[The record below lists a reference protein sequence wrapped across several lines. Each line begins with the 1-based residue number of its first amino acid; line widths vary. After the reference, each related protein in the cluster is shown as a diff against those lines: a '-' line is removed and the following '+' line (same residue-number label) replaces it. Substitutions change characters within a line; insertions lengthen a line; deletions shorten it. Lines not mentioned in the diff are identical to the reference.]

1 MNKNE
6 YLKRL
11 EKALSGVSKEERE
24 RTLSYYSE
32 LIDDRVE
39 EGVDE
44 LRVVSELESPEAV
57 ASRLMAEG
65 VIRKAGPR
73 GGRNT
78 GLIVGVS
85 IAVLLL
91 VAIIV
96 VPIVSFMHYDRNRDA
111 SAQGGESDAAQAE
124 EVVKD
129 YPIGTKFNFEL
140 VQVDLDILPS
150 KDESFHLHYKSDERF
165 QLKIRE
171 EGDTVTLWEKDRK
184 QIVNFGFV
192 ETNRKALLYVPAD
205 AEAIV
210 DFYSVSGDLSVRD
223 LDLERLAIS
232 MVSGNASLVNV
243 SAYEELA
250 VDTTSGDVRMKG
262 CTLGAI
268 EVNVVSGDMELDN
281 TYFES
286 LSFNSVSGDLEGD
299 LVGSPEDY
307 DVEFDSMSG
316 DNSLRNIQGGSI
328 EISFNSVSGD
338 LDLDFEG
345 RDFDD
350 D

>member
-6 YLKRL
+6 YMKRL
-11 EKALSGVSKEERE
+11 EKALSSVSKEERE

-39 EGVDE
+39 EGMDE
-44 LRVVSELESPEAV
+44 QRVVSELEPPEAV

-65 VIRKAGPR
+65 VIKKAGPR
-73 GGRNT
+73 SGRNT

-91 VAIIV
+91 AAIIV
-96 VPIVSFMHYDRNRDA
+96 VPIVSFMRYDRNGDA
-111 SAQGGESDAAQAE
+111 SIQDGESAAAQAE

-129 YPIGTKFNFEL
+129 YPIGTNFNFEL
-140 VQVDLDILPS
+140 VRTDLDILPS
-150 KDESFHLHYKSDERF
+150 QDNSFHLHYVSDERY
-165 QLKIRE
+165 QLKIKE
-171 EGDTVTLWEKDRK
+171 EGNTVTLWEKDHK

-192 ETNRKALLYVPAD
+192 ETNRKAILYVPAD
-205 AEAIV
+205 AEAVV
-210 DFYSVSGDLSVRD
+210 DFYAISGDLSVRD
-223 LDLERLAIS
+223 LDLEQLLVCT
-232 MVSGNASLVNV
+232 VSGNAVLTKV
-243 SAYEELA
+243 STSEELI
-250 VDTTSGDVRMKG
+250 VETTSGDAKMMG

-268 EVNVVSGDMELDN
+268 DVNVVSGDMELEN
-281 TYFES
+281 TSFEK

-299 LVGSPEDY
+299 LLGSPQDY
-307 DVEFDSMSG
+307 DVEFNSMSG
-316 DNSLRNIQGGSI
+316 GNSLKNVQGGPI

-345 RDFDD
+345 WDFDD